1 MKKLLA
7 MLLAVMMVL
16 TLTVAVFAE
25 PTDQVSDD
33 EQVDVGDTEEPT
45 ETPAPATESNP
56 PTGIALAVVPMM
68 VAVDGSC
75 CCRRSC

>member
-68 VAVDGSC
+68 VAAAAAVVAKKH
-75 CCRRSC
+75 

>member
-45 ETPAPATESNP
+45 ETPAPAPESNP

-68 VAVDGSC
+68 VAAAAAVVAKKH
-75 CCRRSC
+75 